1 MENLGKLRR
10 EKKRVKERKERNK
23 QDVSSFRFTVVVGE
37 IWLRSYST
45 LRTEQEE
52 EEEIYMVRTALLD
65 FRATTQ
71 NHAYSAEGCP
81 VKDWARREFS
91 VCFCTGCFCR
101 NHTNIT
107 YVLSEAASL

>member
-1 MENLGKLRR
+1 M
-10 EKKRVKERKERNK
+10 KERKERNK

-52 EEEIYMVRTALLD
+52 EEEEIYMVRTALLD

-71 NHAYSAEGCP
+71 NHAHSAEGCA
-81 VKDWARREFS
+81 VKDWARRDFS

-101 NHTNIT
+101 NRTNAT
-107 YVLSEAASL
+107 YVLS